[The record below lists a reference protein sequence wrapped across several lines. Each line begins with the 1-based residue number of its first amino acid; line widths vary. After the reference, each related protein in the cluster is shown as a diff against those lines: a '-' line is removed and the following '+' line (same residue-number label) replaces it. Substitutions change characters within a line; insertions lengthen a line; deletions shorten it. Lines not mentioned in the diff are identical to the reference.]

1 MQKVKQSQEV
11 TLIPKL
17 ASVYV
22 LGIAKA
28 GGKGKQG
35 KNGWEKTWKSKHTT
49 GQILNLFSL

>member
-1 MQKVKQSQEV
+1 VRSKRKERRNREGQKVKQSQEA

-28 GGKGKQG
+28 GGRRKPG
-35 KNGWEKTWKSKHTT
+35 KNG
-49 GQILNLFSL
+49 